1 MKSWIF
7 GLVFLLASAPTYSA
21 AHRKNLK
28 VLIDFLYP
36 VLKNVSIKKI
46 EWRHPER
53 YVIDA
58 QFMRGSRGRRGL
70 GAIPPQPCQML
81 VRGQYSS
88 SKKMMVYRIE
98 NNSCK

>member
-7 GLVFLLASAPTYSA
+7 GLVFILASAPTFSA

-36 VLKNVSIKKI
+36 VLKNVSVKKI
-46 EWRHPER
+46 EWRHPEG
-53 YVIDA
+53 YIIDA
-58 QFMRGSRGRRGL
+58 QFMKGSRRRGGL
-70 GAIPPQPCQML
+70 GAIPPQPCQIL
-81 VRGQYSS
+81 VRGQYNSQ
-88 SKKMMVYRIE
+88 KKMMVYRIE

>member
-1 MKSWIF
+1 MISTPAF
-7 GLVFLLASAPTYSA
+7 SG

-28 VLIDFLYP
+28 VLIDYLQP
-36 VLKNVSIKKI
+36 VLVNVSIKKI

-58 QFMRGSRGRRGL
+58 EFMKGSRGRRGL

-81 VRGQYSS
+81 IKGQYSS
-88 SKKMMVYRIE
+88 RKKMMEYRVE
-98 NNSCK
+98 NNTCK